1 MSAALSPALSTISD
15 DPNDDVLSYA
25 IAYGNDAGYFSVSN
39 STGAVTVVV
48 GLDYQATQSLTL
60 LVMISKAKLPAYQTG
75 CTIFINGADENLR
88 IPLAACRTLLRPCL
102 DTVIAV
108 NHAPIVVPQVL
119 FVDESAAAVAGAL
132 VGVIG
137 AVDSDNPARTAGSGR
152 PAVFVPPAWYALGY
166 NLSANVFLNGT
177 RVPIF
182 SVNSSTGALVI
193 SAPLRW
199 SASQGQF
206 WFSAKFV
213 RATFSLNATVCN
225 PSMPV
230 LCSAAP
236 LTIAVVSN
244 FTAPSSPLIFSLS
257 TPSGGLGTLGGDIVS
272 FQGTQLA
279 VGAVT
284 RAMYCNNATGTCYS
298 SVCTC
303 ASAALVTCV
312 TVPGFGSGFVW
323 VVTQNGAALPS
334 AVSLVTQYAAP
345 ILGRLGLPRCPHP
358 AIYST
363 HACVMSFPILQ
374 GASHLPRRSL

>member
-166 NLSANVFLNGT
+166 TISLPMF
-177 RVPIF
+177 F
-182 SVNSSTGALVI
+182 STGLV
-193 SAPLRW
+193 
-199 SASQGQF
+199 
-206 WFSAKFV
+206 
-213 RATFSLNATVCN
+213 
-225 PSMPV
+225 
-230 LCSAAP
+230 
-236 LTIAVVSN
+236 
-244 FTAPSSPLIFSLS
+244 
-257 TPSGGLGTLGGDIVS
+257 
-272 FQGTQLA
+272 
-279 VGAVT
+279 
-284 RAMYCNNATGTCYS
+284 
-298 SVCTC
+298 
-303 ASAALVTCV
+303 
-312 TVPGFGSGFVW
+312 
-323 VVTQNGAALPS
+323 
-334 AVSLVTQYAAP
+334 
-345 ILGRLGLPRCPHP
+345 CP
-358 AIYST
+358 Y
-363 HACVMSFPILQ
+363 F
-374 GASHLPRRSL
+374 R